1 MTEKEQIENE
11 IRQSLSLR
19 KPQADS
25 LAILAK
31 VAKVLGD
38 SIAEHTG
45 GKPLDERLAAVQKI
59 CPGVKSFDRDFP
71 SLCFAL
77 ATGVGKTRLM
87 GAIIAYL
94 HEAHGNKNFVGMGE

>member
-38 SIAEHTG
+38 SIAEY
-45 GKPLDERLAAVQKI
+45 V
-59 CPGVKSFDRDFP
+59 
-71 SLCFAL
+71 
-77 ATGVGKTRLM
+77 VGDHS
-87 GAIIAYL
+87 APYQ
-94 HEAHGNKNFVGMGE
+94 